1 MPATVSLFFIP
12 HNIYDDIADHN
23 DNNRNHDVTTNLLSI
38 INNSSND
45 LMISQNPGNCE
56 SDLFPFLGPTQLL

>member
-38 INNSSND
+38 INY
-45 LMISQNPGNCE
+45 Q
-56 SDLFPFLGPTQLL
+56 

>member
-12 HNIYDDIADHN
+12 LNNYDDIADHN

-38 INNSSND
+38 INY
-45 LMISQNPGNCE
+45 Q
-56 SDLFPFLGPTQLL
+56 